1 MSNIYSSLLF
11 SFAGLIIGF
20 MGGQSILWKRRGSL
34 IVPTYHPRPRQRGD
48 FIVGI
53 LIVILATGSLT
64 QGVVAQQI
72 QTDCNNEFRRVLSE
86 RSELTN
92 RQSREAVELQRKLI
106 DIGRKYDAESLRDPE
121 TRAEQHVVG
130 DEDGQR
136 LARYTAER
144 DQARQQFVD
153 HLADIDRERAAN
165 PYPYPRC

>member
-53 LIVILATGSLT
+53 LIVILAIGSLT

-92 RQSREAVELQRKLI
+92 RQSREAVQLQRQLI
-106 DIGRKYDAESLRDPE
+106 EIGRKYDAEALRDPE
-121 TRAEQHVVG
+121 TRA
-130 DEDGQR
+130 
-136 LARYTAER
+136 RYTTER
-144 DQARQQFVD
+144 DQARQTFVD

-165 PYPYPRC
+165 PYPTPRC

>member
-34 IVPTYHPRPRQRGD
+34 IVPTYHPRPRHRGD

-53 LIVILATGSLT
+53 LIVILAIGSLT
-64 QGVVAQQI
+64 RGVVSQQI

-86 RSELTN
+86 RAELTN
-92 RQSREAVELQRKLI
+92 RQSREAVQLQRQLI
-106 DIGRKYDAESLRDPE
+106 EIGRKYDAEALRDPE
-121 TRAEQHVVG
+121 TRA
-130 DEDGQR
+130 
-136 LARYTAER
+136 RYIAER
-144 DQARQQFVD
+144 DQARQTFVD

-165 PYPYPRC
+165 PYPTPRC